1 MGKER
6 YKILGTQEFVELN
19 NDQKAVQAIFGK
31 VGLDEEKYRAG
42 NTKVFFRAGVLAE
55 IEDIRE
61 AKLAGMFA
69 LIQGWVRGWKS
80 RREYKKLQFQRVS
93 LITVQKA
100 IRRYM
105 AVSAWPWFKL
115 WTKVKPLMDKGPRIE
130 DVLAEAEKKNEDLEA
145 KLKAE

>member
-69 LIQGWVRGWKS
+69 LIQGWVRGWMS
-80 RREYKKLQFQRVS
+80 RRDFKKIQAQRVS

-100 IRRYM
+100 IRRYITL
-105 AVSAWPWFKL
+105 SAWPWYKL
-115 WTKVKPLMDKGPRIE
+115 WVRIRPLMDQGPRIE
-130 DVLAEAEKKNEDLEA
+130 GILADEQKKN
-145 KLKAE
+145 